1 MRLVTVLGVVGLL
14 LLGLAGVGYTDYH
27 TRQQTPGAAASGV
40 RRQIETAVTHAGF
53 AAGGQSLA
61 YVQQH
66 LGHAL
71 NCIEGKGGRNFNAAW
86 GHVCEGQGNGILTDL
101 RGAAGGAAVQPL
113 VEHADAL
120 AVTGVKTRD
129 LTTARAAAAGV
140 SALLKVAA
148 EYLK

>member
-1 MRLVTVLGVVGLL
+1 MRVVTVLGVVGLL
-14 LLGLAGVGYTDYH
+14 LLGLAGVGYPDYH
-27 TRQQTPGAAASGV
+27 ARQQTPAAPAAGV
-40 RRQIETAVTHAGF
+40 RKQIETAVTHAGF

-86 GHVCEGQGNGILTDL
+86 GHVCEGQGNGILNDL
-101 RGAAGGAAVQPL
+101 RGASGGAAVRPL
-113 VEHADAL
+113 VEHADGL